1 MVSTELALILV
12 GLFLVAMLYS
22 SVGHGGGSGYL
33 AVLSLT
39 SYGTME
45 AGWLKQYAWCLN
57 LIVAGIAFWHYSK
70 AGHHMREMTA
80 PLVGA
85 SVPFALIG
93 GYLRVGGVLYDTL
106 LSVTL
111 VWAAWR
117 LLLIKR
123 DFVGVGVGPPDLREA
138 LPVGGAIGLASGV
151 IGVGGGIFL
160 SPVVLL
166 RRWATPKA
174 AAATAAA
181 FIWLNSAAGLA
192 GAGLSGQLQVEL
204 EVLGFFGVA
213 VLFGGL
219 AGSRYG
225 AEVAPQTLVRNLLVA
240 VLLVA
245 ALRRVLGVLGL

>member
-1 MVSTELALILV
+1 VVTVEFGLILA
-12 GLFLVAMLYS
+12 GLFLVALLYS

-33 AVLSLT
+33 AILSLT

-70 AGHHMREMTA
+70 AGHHMRGMTV
-80 PLVGA
+80 PLVVA

-93 GYLRVGGVLYDTL
+93 GYLRVDGALYDTL

-111 VWAAWR
+111 IWAAWR

-123 DFVGVGVGPPDLREA
+123 DFVGVSVEPPDPREA

-160 SPVVLL
+160 SPVILL
-166 RRWATPKA
+166 RHWATPKA

-192 GAGLSGQLQVEL
+192 GAGLSGQLQIEW
-204 EVLGFFGVA
+204 EILGVFGVA
-213 VLFGGL
+213 VLSGGL

-225 AEVAPQTLVRNLLVA
+225 ADVAPQMLVRNLLVV

-245 ALRRVLGVLGL
+245 ASRRVLGVLSL

>member
-1 MVSTELALILV
+1 MVTVEFGLILA
-12 GLFLVAMLYS
+12 GLFLVALLYS

-33 AVLSLT
+33 AILSLT

-70 AGHHMREMTA
+70 AGHHIRGMTV

-85 SVPFALIG
+85 SVPFALVG
-93 GYLRVGGVLYDTL
+93 GYLKVDGALYDTL

-111 VWAAWR
+111 IWAAWR

-123 DFVGVGVGPPDLREA
+123 DFVGVGVEPPDPREA

-160 SPVVLL
+160 SPVILL
-166 RRWATPKA
+166 RHWATPKA

-192 GAGLSGQLQVEL
+192 GAGLSGQLQIEW
-204 EVLGFFGVA
+204 EILGVFGVA
-213 VLFGGL
+213 VLSGGL

-225 AEVAPQTLVRNLLVA
+225 ADVAPQMLVRNLLVV

-245 ALRRVLGVLGL
+245 ASRRVLGVLSL

>member
-1 MVSTELALILV
+1 VVTVEFGLILA
-12 GLFLVAMLYS
+12 GLFLVALLYS

-33 AVLSLT
+33 AILSLT

-70 AGHHMREMTA
+70 AGHHLRGMTV
-80 PLVGA
+80 PLVCA

-93 GYLRVGGVLYDTL
+93 GYLRVDGALYDTL

-204 EVLGFFGVA
+204 GVLGFFGVA
-213 VLFGGL
+213 VLFGGI

>member
-1 MVSTELALILV
+1 MVTVEFGLILA
-12 GLFLVAMLYS
+12 GLFLVALLYS

-33 AVLSLT
+33 AILSLT

-45 AGWLKQYAWCLN
+45 VGWLKQYAWCLN

-70 AGHHMREMTA
+70 AGHHMKGMTV
-80 PLVGA
+80 PLVCA

-93 GYLRVGGVLYDTL
+93 GYLRVDGALYDTL

-111 VWAAWR
+111 IWAAWR

-123 DFVGVGVGPPDLREA
+123 DFVGVGVEPPDPREA

-160 SPVVLL
+160 SPVILL
-166 RRWATPKA
+166 RHWATPKA

-192 GAGLSGQLQVEL
+192 GAGLSGQLQIEL
-204 EVLGFFGVA
+204 EILGVFGVA
-213 VLFGGL
+213 VLSGGL
-219 AGSRYG
+219 VGSRYG
-225 AEVAPQTLVRNLLVA
+225 AGVAPQMLVRNLLVA

-245 ALRRVLGVLGL
+245 ASRRVLNVFSL

>member
-1 MVSTELALILV
+1 MIATEFGLILV
-12 GLFLVAMLYS
+12 GLFLVALLYS

-33 AVLSLT
+33 AILSLT

-45 AGWLKQYAWCLN
+45 VGWVKQYAWCLN

-70 AGHHMREMTA
+70 AGHHMRGMTV

-93 GYLRVGGVLYDTL
+93 GYLRVDGALYDTL

-111 VWAAWR
+111 IWAAWR

-138 LPVGGAIGLASGV
+138 LPVGGAIGLASGL

-166 RRWATPKA
+166 RRWATPKV

-192 GAGLSGQLQVEL
+192 GAGLSGQLQIEM
-204 EVLGFFGVA
+204 EILGFFGVA

-225 AEVAPQTLVRNLLVA
+225 ADVAPQILVRNLLVV

-245 ALRRVLGVLGL
+245 ASRRVLSVLGL

>member
-1 MVSTELALILV
+1 VVTVEFGLILA
-12 GLFLVAMLYS
+12 GLFLVALLYS

-33 AVLSLT
+33 AILSLT

-70 AGHHMREMTA
+70 AGHHMRGMTV
-80 PLVGA
+80 PLVVA

-93 GYLRVGGVLYDTL
+93 GYLRVDGALYDTL

-111 VWAAWR
+111 IWAAWR

-123 DFVGVGVGPPDLREA
+123 DFVGVGVEPPDPREA

-160 SPVVLL
+160 SPVILL
-166 RRWATPKA
+166 RHWATPKA

-192 GAGLSGQLQVEL
+192 GAGLSGQLQIEL
-204 EVLGFFGVA
+204 EILGVFGVA
-213 VLFGGL
+213 VLSGGL
-219 AGSRYG
+219 VGSRYG
-225 AEVAPQTLVRNLLVA
+225 AGVAPQMLVRNLLVA

-245 ALRRVLGVLGL
+245 ASRRVLSAFSL

>member
-1 MVSTELALILV
+1 
-12 GLFLVAMLYS
+12 
-22 SVGHGGGSGYL
+22 
-33 AVLSLT
+33 
-39 SYGTME
+39 ME
-45 AGWLKQYAWCLN
+45 QYAWCLN
-57 LIVAGIAFWHYSK
+57 LIVAGIAFWHYSN

>member
-1 MVSTELALILV
+1 MVTTEFGLILV
-12 GLFLVAMLYS
+12 GLFLVALLYS

-33 AVLSLT
+33 AILSLT

-45 AGWLKQYAWCLN
+45 VGWLKQYAWCLN

-70 AGHHMREMTA
+70 AGHHVREMTV

-93 GYLRVGGVLYDTL
+93 GYLRVDGALYDTL

-111 VWAAWR
+111 IWAAWR

-123 DFVGVGVGPPDLREA
+123 DFVGVGIGPPGLREA
-138 LPVGGAIGLASGV
+138 LPVGGAIGLASGL

-166 RRWATPKA
+166 RRWATPKV

-192 GAGLSGQLQVEL
+192 GAGLS
-204 EVLGFFGVA
+204 
-213 VLFGGL
+213 
-219 AGSRYG
+219 
-225 AEVAPQTLVRNLLVA
+225 
-240 VLLVA
+240 
-245 ALRRVLGVLGL
+245 

>member
-1 MVSTELALILV
+1 M
-12 GLFLVAMLYS
+12 
-22 SVGHGGGSGYL
+22 
-33 AVLSLT
+33 
-39 SYGTME
+39 
-45 AGWLKQYAWCLN
+45 
-57 LIVAGIAFWHYSK
+57 
-70 AGHHMREMTA
+70 
-80 PLVGA
+80 
-85 SVPFALIG
+85 
-93 GYLRVGGVLYDTL
+93 RVGGVLYDTL

-160 SPVVLL
+160 SPGVLL
-166 RRWATPKA
+166 RRWATPKV

>member
-1 MVSTELALILV
+1 MVTTEFGLILA
-12 GLFLVAMLYS
+12 GLFLVALLYS

-33 AVLSLT
+33 AILSLT

-70 AGHHMREMTA
+70 AGHHVKGMTV

-93 GYLRVGGVLYDTL
+93 GYLRVDGALYDTL

-111 VWAAWR
+111 IWAAWR

-123 DFVGVGVGPPDLREA
+123 DFVGVGVEPPDPREA

-160 SPVVLL
+160 SPVILL
-166 RRWATPKA
+166 RHWATPKA

-192 GAGLSGQLQVEL
+192 GAGLSGQLQIEW
-204 EVLGFFGVA
+204 EILGVFGVA
-213 VLFGGL
+213 VLSGGL

-225 AEVAPQTLVRNLLVA
+225 ADVAPQMLVRNLLVV

-245 ALRRVLGVLGL
+245 ASRRVLGVLSL

>member
-1 MVSTELALILV
+1 M
-12 GLFLVAMLYS
+12 
-22 SVGHGGGSGYL
+22 
-33 AVLSLT
+33 
-39 SYGTME
+39 
-45 AGWLKQYAWCLN
+45 KQYAWCLN